1 MAMLFDDGFSAFD
14 DRLAAIEEKGAS
26 KMDKFVAQEAEVI
39 IGKIK
44 DNTPTRTGR
53 LKNGWKHSRAI
64 QGKTTIYNNVKYAAH
79 VEYGHRQ
86 TPGRYVP
93 AIGKRLKKDFVPG
106 KKMMHKGM
114 MQSGKTFRDD
124 AKQIME
130 NIFGDD

>member
-1 MAMLFDDGFSAFD
+1 
-14 DRLAAIEEKGAS
+14 
-26 KMDKFVAQEAEVI
+26 MDKFVAQEAEVI

-86 TPGRYVP
+86 TPGAVCAGHRE
-93 AIGKRLKKDFVPG
+93 AAEERLRPR
-106 KKMMHKGM
+106 
-114 MQSGKTFRDD
+114 QEDD
-124 AKQIME
+124 A
-130 NIFGDD
+130 

>member
-26 KMDKFVAQEAEVI
+26 KMNKFVAQEAEVI

-93 AIGKRLKKDFVPG
+93 AIGKRLKKYFVPG

-114 MQSGKTFRDD
+114 MEAGQTFEADSE
-124 AKQIME
+124 A
-130 NIFGDD
+130 IFKAVLDE

>member
-44 DNTPTRTGR
+44 DNTPTQTGR

-64 QGKTTIYNNVKYAAH
+64 QGKQRFTTTSNMPP
-79 VEYGHRQ
+79 
-86 TPGRYVP
+86 TSSM
-93 AIGKRLKKDFVPG
+93 AIARRRG
-106 KKMMHKGM
+106 GM
-114 MQSGKTFRDD
+114 CRPSGSD
-124 AKQIME
+124 
-130 NIFGDD
+130 

>member
-1 MAMLFDDGFSAFD
+1 MAMLFDEGFSAFD
-14 DRLAAIEEKGAS
+14 DRLAAIEKKGAS

-44 DNTPTRTGR
+44 DNTPTQTGR

-64 QGKTTIYNNVKYAAH
+64 QGKTTIYNN

-106 KKMMHKGM
+106 KKMLHKG
-114 MQSGKTFRDD
+114 
-124 AKQIME
+124 IME
-130 NIFGDD
+130 AGQTFEADSEAIFKAVLDE

>member
-14 DRLAAIEEKGAS
+14 DRLAAIEKKGAS

-44 DNTPTRTGR
+44 DNTPTQTGR
-53 LKNGWKHSRAI
+53 LKNGWKRSRAA

-86 TPGRYVP
+86 TLGRYVP

-106 KKMMHKGM
+106 KKMLHKGM
-114 MQSGKTFRDD
+114 MEAGQTFEADSETILKAVLD
-124 AKQIME
+124 E
-130 NIFGDD
+130 

>member
-1 MAMLFDDGFSAFD
+1 MAMLFDGGFSAFD
-14 DRLAAIEEKGAS
+14 DRLAAIEKKGAS

-44 DNTPTRTGR
+44 DNTPTQTGR

-106 KKMMHKGM
+106 KKMLHKGM
-114 MQSGKTFRDD
+114 MEAGQTFEADSE
-124 AKQIME
+124 A
-130 NIFGDD
+130 IFKAVLDE